1 METKN
6 FCENCGGNISYT
18 AEKLGGHLDFC
29 SQRCWEQAL
38 TRKIRRRIED
48 RLRKNTEE
56 TLAVARLLGVSEEF

>member
-6 FCENCGGNISYT
+6 FCKNCGGNITST
-18 AEKLGGHLDFC
+18 AEKLGGRLSFC